1 MQFASEMKQTT
12 DPSVYRGERRL
23 SERSPRRVEAGR
35 GDGTANDMAT
45 MLGEERVFD
54 ETLFARHMNTHKGT
68 VFRLAYGYLRNKA
81 DAEDV
86 VQNVFMKLYRAM
98 CADDPMCKDDERVK
112 RWVVRV
118 TVNECTSL
126 YRALRRRPESIDDY
140 IETLAAPDVPDS
152 GEQADLA
159 KDLAKKVLR
168 LPARYRD
175 VVYLYYYEGYSTRE
189 VAEALGVPEATA
201 RTRLARGR
209 RRLKDILTKEG
220 DGR

>member
-1 MQFASEMKQTT
+1 MGRASAF
-12 DPSVYRGERRL
+12 GRRAWRWQ
-23 SERSPRRVEAGR
+23 RS
-35 GDGTANDMAT
+35 TAT

-54 ETLFARHMNTHKGT
+54 ETLFARRVNSHKGM
-68 VFRLAYGYLRNKA
+68 VYRLAYGYLRNKA

-98 CADDPMCKDDERVK
+98 RSGDPMREDEGHVR
-112 RWVVRV
+112 RWLVRV

-140 IETLAAPDVPDS
+140 VETIAAPDAPDG

-159 KDLAKKVLR
+159 RDLAKKVLR

-175 VVYLYYYEGYSTRE
+175 VVYLYYYEGCSTRE

-201 RTRLARGR
+201 RTRLARAR
-209 RRLKDILTKEG
+209 RRLKDILEEG